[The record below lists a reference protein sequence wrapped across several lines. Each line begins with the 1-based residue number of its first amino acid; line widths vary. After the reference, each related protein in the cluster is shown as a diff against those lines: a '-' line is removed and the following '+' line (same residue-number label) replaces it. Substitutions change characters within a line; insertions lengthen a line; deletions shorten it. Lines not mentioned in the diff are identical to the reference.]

1 MVGNMLL
8 VGVGNS
14 ISLWSP
20 MLFSLLVI
28 NKKFGI
34 QRWLIPIGLN
44 ILMNSMKM
52 LFEDNKE
59 LVNENPVE
67 NFQDSKF
74 LGAEFEFVGNSVKMS
89 QEDEALDNCD
99 DLEVGLDLNENSVI
113 SQELRKT
120 EKPLEAKKPL
130 MKDILKRQMF
140 LEQSDNWFN
149 TKAVAKM

>member
-44 ILMNSMKM
+44 MLTNSMKM

-59 LVNENPVE
+59 LFNENPVE

-74 LGAEFEFVGNSVKMS
+74 LGAEF
-89 QEDEALDNCD
+89 
-99 DLEVGLDLNENSVI
+99 I
-113 SQELRKT
+113 
-120 EKPLEAKKPL
+120 P
-130 MKDILKRQMF
+130 
-140 LEQSDNWFN
+140 
-149 TKAVAKM
+149 

>member
-1 MVGNMLL
+1 
-8 VGVGNS
+8 
-14 ISLWSP
+14 
-20 MLFSLLVI
+20 
-28 NKKFGI
+28 
-34 QRWLIPIGLN
+34 
-44 ILMNSMKM
+44 MKM

-59 LVNENPVE
+59 LFNENPVE

-74 LGAEFEFVGNSVKMS
+74 LGADFEFVGNSVKMS

-140 LEQSDNWFN
+140 LEQSDYWFN
-149 TKAVAKM
+149 TEAVAKM